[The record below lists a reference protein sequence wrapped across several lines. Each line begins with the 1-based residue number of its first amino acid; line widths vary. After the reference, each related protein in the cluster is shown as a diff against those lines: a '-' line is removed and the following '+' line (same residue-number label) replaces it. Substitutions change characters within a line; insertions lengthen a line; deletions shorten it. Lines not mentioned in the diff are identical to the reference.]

1 MTKKL
6 INIIVVIATGCNTLL
21 YIILYTF
28 GEELLFL
35 WPSAMGTVVFTNGM
49 RLITMLTIVII
60 GRITLNIRSKA
71 EKAINRQIDM
81 IHGQRAERL
90 TVLRTLKRSVKDV
103 VVLNFWTCA
112 FLIPVTVAGLLSVLM
127 NGVGSKKDVSKAII
141 FSVYALSFSN
151 PFLYVLSQTSLKQ
164 WLFQRCR
171 VSAR

>member
-1 MTKKL
+1 MMFAANSLLFHVVILEEKIQESFISTTIAVLGYVHSTMSLLITILITVDRLLAVKYSLRYNLFMTKKL

-28 GEELLFL
+28 DEELLFV
-35 WPSAMGTVVFTNGM
+35 WPSTMGTMVFANGM

-103 VVLNFWTCA
+103 NFET
-112 FLIPVTVAGLLSVLM
+112 
-127 NGVGSKKDVSKAII
+127 
-141 FSVYALSFSN
+141 
-151 PFLYVLSQTSLKQ
+151 
-164 WLFQRCR
+164 
-171 VSAR
+171 